1 MLRSSLA
8 ALLLLALLGC
18 KHGTAP
24 ADGDEVPPYPFASH
38 AWRAKLRER
47 LRGTRVT
54 QAYEGIP
61 LEQVLHDLD
70 RRSGVNIRLDQTLLE
85 KPKVDLQVIH
95 VRLRDCPADQAL
107 DAVLS
112 PLGLAWALREEM
124 VYVARPEQLPAAP
137 PGEDVAERIVTAKAE
152 AAAYD
157 QRKATQARLAGMTI
171 TVEYA
176 DMPLESVV
184 DDLAERG
191 KVPIRFER
199 AELVPPKGSRGVKIS
214 PHDVHFASVLGM
226 VLEERG
232 LGFRWRGAE
241 IRVVTM
247 AEALEALKVEQT
259 DAVVRQK
266 KVTLDASGV
275 RLRELAGLLRQAAQI
290 DVLLDEATWKRQE
303 KVTLKCADL
312 ELKDVLLKIKD
323 DARCSNVLLD
333 GTVYF
338 LSKEE

>member
-18 KHGTAP
+18 KHGPAP
-24 ADGDEVPPYPFASH
+24 ADGDEAPPYPLAAH
-38 AWRAKLRER
+38 AWRAKLRAR
-47 LRGTRVT
+47 LRETRVT
-54 QAYEGIP
+54 QAYEGVP

-70 RRSGVNIRLDQTLLE
+70 RRSGVNIRLDQALVE
-85 KPKVDLQVIH
+85 KPKVDLLVIH

-107 DAVLS
+107 DAVLA

-124 VYVARPEQLPAAP
+124 VYVARPEQLPSAP
-137 PGEDVAERIVTAKAE
+137 PGEDVAERIVAAKVELAADAE
-152 AAAYD
+152 
-157 QRKATQARLAGMTI
+157 RRATQTRLAGMTI

-176 DMPLESVV
+176 DMPLESVL
-184 DDLAERG
+184 DDLSGRG

-199 AELVPPKGSRGVKIS
+199 TELVPPKGSRGVRMS

-241 IRVVTM
+241 IRVVTL
-247 AEALEALKVEQT
+247 AEALDALKVEQG
-259 DAVVRQK
+259 DAVLRQK
-266 KVTLDASGV
+266 KVTLDASEV
-275 RLRELAGLLRQAAQI
+275 RLRDLAGLLKQATQI
-290 DVLLDEATWKRQE
+290 EVLLDEATWKRQE
-303 KVTLKCADL
+303 KVNLKCADL
-312 ELKDVLLKIKD
+312 DLRDLLRKITE
-323 DARCSNVLLD
+323 DARCATVLLD